1 MALVTMDGR
10 VKEALFAKIEETICS
25 TDEILKIQ
33 QALSE
38 IPVTSPDDFVFGLAI
53 GRIYNSFHYQTRRTL
68 KRNATKDEFA
78 EFVDILAESAD
89 AIKNALKQ
97 PK

>member
-10 VKEALFAKIEETICS
+10 VKEALFAKIEETISS

-33 QALSE
+33 QALSQ

-53 GRIYNSFHYQTRRTL
+53 GRIYNSFHYQTRRTF

-78 EFVDILAESAD
+78 EFVDILAESAA

-97 PK
+97 PE

>member
-1 MALVTMDGR
+1 MVLLTMDGR
-10 VKEALFAKIEETICS
+10 VKEAVIAKIHETISS

-33 QALSE
+33 QMLRHIS
-38 IPVTSPDDFVFGLAI
+38 VTSLDDFALGIAV

-78 EFVDILAESAD
+78 EFLDILATRAD

-97 PK
+97 QK